1 MRARAHT
8 PPSTYTLGEYILIHA
23 CKRGSVNST
32 DIFSDEFPLR
42 AVWKWVS
49 ISPTT
54 VKAMVVKSAQVS
66 LPYLLDLD
74 STDNTKFLP
83 CSAVVL
89 DP

>member
-1 MRARAHT
+1 MICA
-8 PPSTYTLGEYILIHA
+8 Y
-23 CKRGSVNST
+23 KRGSVNT
-32 DIFSDEFPLR
+32 AGIFSDEFPLP

-49 ISPTT
+49 LSPTT
-54 VKAMVVKSAQVS
+54 VKAMVVKSARVS

-83 CSAVVL
+83 CSAVIL